1 MDEQRHGLHQL
12 LVGWM
17 DPAQEMRDRNESSL
31 YIIMPMSSQTH
42 HQLKVKEIGILALE
56 EKKIEGDKLR

>member
-17 DPAQEMRDRNESSL
+17 DPVQEMRDRNESL
-31 YIIMPMSSQTH
+31 YIIMPIYSQTH
-42 HQLKVKEIGILALE
+42 HQLKVKEIEILALE
-56 EKKIEGDKLR
+56 DKIEGDKLR

>member
-17 DPAQEMRDRNESSL
+17 DPAQEMRDRNESL
-31 YIIMPMSSQTH
+31 YIIMPMYSQTH
-42 HQLKVKEIGILALE
+42 HQTN
-56 EKKIEGDKLR
+56 

>member
-17 DPAQEMRDRNESSL
+17 DPAQEMRDRNESL
-31 YIIMPMSSQTH
+31 YIIMPIYSQTH
-42 HQLKVKEIGILALE
+42 HQLKVKEIEILALE
-56 EKKIEGDKLR
+56 DKIEGDKLR